1 MQYVRIHHIFHIQ
14 IIQRDQRDC
23 TIHRSGVQRLTCVTC
38 VANDKTLSTL
48 FVGRHF
54 KLCEIAFYMK
64 PWNRKATRASRQSLM
79 TLMDLF
85 LFDLFVPLFMV
96 LNCRPIASM
105 TYLSYIYICESS
117 KSFRHS
123 RFAMHW
129 HTCHHLPGVAENGK
143 PTGDACLE
151 GSGVSLGSGDFGGEF
166 GDDRR

>member
-1 MQYVRIHHIFHIQ
+1 MQH
-14 IIQRDQRDC
+14 
-23 TIHRSGVQRLTCVTC
+23 LTCVIC

-105 TYLSYIYICESS
+105 TYLSYIYMNLQNLSDIRDLQCTGTP
-117 KSFRHS
+117 
-123 RFAMHW
+123 AI
-129 HTCHHLPGVAENGK
+129 TCQASQKMENQLVTPALKDQVSPWGVGI
-143 PTGDACLE
+143 LE
-151 GSGVSLGSGDFGGEF
+151 ESLGMTADKNPCFEVSSLQYCRLPSDPLGMLGSHM
-166 GDDRR
+166 